1 MGFFKNKKHNTETK
15 EIPQAEDATKSADIE
30 PDDFDEIQSK
40 QGVTREDFHKMA
52 NENLK
57 EALDRGIAEI
67 IPENSEDI
75 SEEPETAEIPQANER
90 KPETENASESIE
102 SETEN
107 EPADIESETEHK
119 DVTPLQEDVDDF
131 FDGEDDTE
139 NETVNEIPVSE
150 SEPEIKK
157 EKKPRMTFS
166 QFREKY
172 KKAIKAVIISLGS
185 IFSVCLVLY
194 IYGCATVPKGVMGR
208 NIYIENVNV
217 SNLTYD
223 EALSKVKSTSL
234 LNNCNITVVCKGQMY
249 SINGIDV
256 GLTARIEDTVDKAMQ
271 YGKTGNVLVDGFVNT
286 LQLVTKHTV
295 MPSANVNEK
304 ILRDKLCEFGNIIHG
319 ELLEH
324 KLEVGDG
331 KIICTPGHTGF
342 SGNTD
347 AAYEQVINAINNED
361 FSRIRVE
368 LRSAPPKT
376 LTLEDIDAFAYAT
389 PKSAYFDISE
399 NNVTV
404 VPEVWGRYLNREAV
418 APLVSQIYEGGSVVN
433 IPYNSTEPDIKASD
447 LNEKLFNA
455 TLGSFYTN
463 YGGSTANRAANVAN
477 AASKINNKVLAPG
490 EVFSFNDT
498 VGKRSVAN
506 GFFQAPEY
514 ANGQTVMGI
523 GGGTCQ
529 VSSTLYNAVLYSD
542 LSIVSRLNHM
552 FPVGYCPLGQDA
564 TVTDSGVDFKFANNT
579 DYPIKISALT
589 SGARI
594 TVSILGTQRDVPH
607 TVKIE
612 NYTTH
617 SEGNQSVRSYRMV
630 YDPNGTLIRKDDL
643 GKSYYMAH

>member
-1 MGFFKNKKHNTETK
+1 MGFFKNRKHNLETE
-15 EIPQAEDATKSADIE
+15 EIPQAEDTTKSADSE
-30 PDDFDEIQSK
+30 PDDFDEIQPK
-40 QGVTREDFHKMA
+40 QDITREDFHKMA
-52 NENLK
+52 DENLK
-57 EALDRGIAEI
+57 EALDSGIAEI
-67 IPENSEDI
+67 ISQNDEDI
-75 SEEPETAEIPQANER
+75 PQEPETSEISQADKTEPETE
-90 KPETENASESIE
+90 KEPTDTEPETENLTAIPSQ
-102 SETEN
+102 
-107 EPADIESETEHK
+107 D
-119 DVTPLQEDVDDF
+119 DGDDF
-131 FDGEDDTE
+131 FDGEDNTD
-139 NETVNEIPVSE
+139 NETVDESPVSE
-150 SEPEIKK
+150 PEPEIKE
-157 EKKPRMTFS
+157 EKKQKMTFA
-166 QFREKY
+166 QFRKKY
-172 KKAIKAVIISLGS
+172 KKAINAVIISLGAV
-185 IFSVCLVLY
+185 FAVCLVLY
-194 IYGCATVPKGVMGR
+194 IYGCATVPKDVMGR
-208 NIYIENVNV
+208 NIYIENLNV

-234 LNNCNITVVCKGQMY
+234 LSNCNITVVCRGQMY

-256 GLTARIEDTVDKAMQ
+256 GLTPRIEDTVEKAME
-271 YGKTGNVLVDGFVNT
+271 YGKTGNILVDGFANT
-286 LQLVTKHTV
+286 LQIAVKHTV
-295 MPSANVNEK
+295 TPSANVNEK
-304 ILRDKLCEFGNIIHG
+304 ILRDKLSEFGNIIYG
-319 ELLEH
+319 ELAEH

-342 SGNTD
+342 SGDTD
-347 AAYEQVINAINNED
+347 TAYEQVINAINNED
-361 FSRIRVE
+361 FSRIRVD
-368 LRSAPPKT
+368 LYSAPPKN
-376 LTLEDIDAFAYAT
+376 LTIEDIDAFAYAN
-389 PKSAYFDISE
+389 PQDAHFDISD

-404 VPEVWGRYLNREAV
+404 VPEVWGRYLDLEKV

-433 IPYNSTEPDIKASD
+433 IPYNSIEPDVKASE

-529 VSSTLYNAVLYSD
+529 VSSTLYNAVLYAD

-564 TVTDSGVDFKFANNT
+564 TVTDSGVDFKFTNNT

-589 SGARI
+589 SGGRI
-594 TVSILGTQRDVPH
+594 TVSIIGTQRDVPH

-612 NYTTH
+612 NYTTY

>member
-1 MGFFKNKKHNTETK
+1 MGFFKNKKRNSEAE
-15 EIPQAEDATKSADIE
+15 EILQAENTTKSVEVE
-30 PDDFDEIQSK
+30 PDDFDEIQPK
-40 QGVTREDFHKMA
+40 QEVTREEFHKMA
-52 NENLK
+52 DENLK
-57 EALDRGIAEI
+57 EALEGGIAEI
-67 IPENSEDI
+67 ISQNDEDI
-75 SEEPETAEIPQANER
+75 SEEPETSEILQAD
-90 KPETENASESIE
+90 ETE

-107 EPADIESETEHK
+107 ELTDTEPETENQNIIPPQ
-119 DVTPLQEDVDDF
+119 DEIDDF
-131 FDGEDDTE
+131 FDSEDNPE
-139 NETVNEIPVSE
+139 NETVDEIPVPKPA
-150 SEPEIKK
+150 SEPEIKE
-157 EKKPRMTFS
+157 EKKPGMTFA
-166 QFREKY
+166 QFCQKY
-172 KKAIKAVIISLGS
+172 KKAKKIVFVSLGTVFA
-185 IFSVCLVLY
+185 ICLVLY
-194 IYGCATVPKGVMGR
+194 IYGCVTVPKGVMGR

-223 EALSKVKSTSL
+223 DALSQVKSTSL
-234 LNNCNITVVCKGQMY
+234 LSNCNITVVCKGQMY

-256 GLTARIEDTVDKAMQ
+256 GLTARIEDTVEKAMQ
-271 YGKTGNVLVDGFVNT
+271 YGKTGNIFVDGFANT
-286 LQLVTKHTV
+286 LQIVAKHTV
-295 MPSANVNEK
+295 TPSANVNEK
-304 ILRDKLCEFGNIIHG
+304 ILRDKLSEFGNIIYG
-319 ELLEH
+319 ELEEH

-342 SGNTD
+342 SGDTD
-347 AAYEQVINAINNED
+347 TAYEQVINAINNED
-361 FSRIRVE
+361 FSRIRVD
-368 LRSAPPKT
+368 LRSAPPKA
-376 LTLEDIDAFAYAT
+376 LTLENIDAFTYAN
-389 PKSAYFDISE
+389 PQDAHFDISD

-404 VPEVWGRYLNREAV
+404 VPEVKGRYLDLKAV

-433 IPYNSTEPDIKASD
+433 IPYNSVEPDIKASE

-579 DYPIKISALT
+579 DNPIKISAVA
-589 SGARI
+589 SGGRI
-594 TVSILGTQRDVPH
+594 TVSIIGTQRDVPH